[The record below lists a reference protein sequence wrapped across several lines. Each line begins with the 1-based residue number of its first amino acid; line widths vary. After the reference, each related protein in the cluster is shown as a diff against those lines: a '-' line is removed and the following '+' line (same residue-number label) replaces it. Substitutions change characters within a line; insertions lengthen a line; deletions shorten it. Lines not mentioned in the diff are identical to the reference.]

1 MDSIDRSIM
10 NIIRLDARIAN
21 VSIARRLGLAPSV
34 VLDRMRKLK
43 RNGYIRGFETR
54 FDDAKLG
61 LLLTAFVELD
71 TGERIGETGIGQ
83 ILADMPEV
91 REVYDVAG
99 ACSYLLKVVVRD
111 TEALR
116 NLMSRIGQIE
126 GVEKSKTTLVLH
138 TIKDALSAE
147 IEVESPGQG

>member
-61 LLLTAFVELD
+61 LLLTAFVELTRGAD
-71 TGERIGETGIGQ
+71 WETGIGQ

-91 REVYDVAG
+91 REVYDVVG
-99 ACSYLLKVVVRD
+99 ACAIY
-111 TEALR
+111 
-116 NLMSRIGQIE
+116 
-126 GVEKSKTTLVLH
+126 
-138 TIKDALSAE
+138 
-147 IEVESPGQG
+147 

>member
-1 MDSIDRSIM
+1 MDSIDRSIL

-34 VLDRMRKLK
+34 VLDRMRKLE
-43 RNGYIRGFETR
+43 RSGYIRRYETR
-54 FDDAKLG
+54 FDDARLG

-71 TGERIGETGIGQ
+71 TRERIGETGIGLV
-83 ILADMPEV
+83 LAGMPEI

-99 ACSYLLKVVVRD
+99 SCSYLLKVVVRD

-116 NLMSRIGQIE
+116 NLMVRVGQIE
-126 GVEKSKTTLVLH
+126 GVEKSKTTLVLQ
-138 TIKDALSAE
+138 TIKHVLSAE
-147 IEVESPGQG
+147 VEVAQR

>member
-1 MDSIDRSIM
+1 M
-10 NIIRLDARIAN
+10 NIIRLDARITN

-71 TGERIGETGIGQ
+71 TGSGLGKQ
-83 ILADMPEV
+83 ALV
-91 REVYDVAG
+91 RFWPTCRKSG
-99 ACSYLLKVVVRD
+99 SVRRGRG
-111 TEALR
+111 LQ
-116 NLMSRIGQIE
+116 LSIE
-126 GVEKSKTTLVLH
+126 GRGSGTPRRCGT
-138 TIKDALSAE
+138 
-147 IEVESPGQG
+147 

>member
-1 MDSIDRSIM
+1 MDSIDRSIL
-10 NIIRLDARIAN
+10 NIICLDARIAN

-34 VLDRMRKLK
+34 VLDRMRKLE
-43 RNGYIRGFETR
+43 RSGYIKSYETR

-71 TGERIGETGIGQ
+71 TRERIGETGIGL
-83 ILADMPEV
+83 ILAAMPEI
-91 REVYDVAG
+91 RDVYDVAG

-116 NLMSRIGQIE
+116 DLMVRIGQIE
-126 GVEKSKTTLVLH
+126 GVEKSKTTLVLR
-138 TIKDALSAE
+138 TIKDVLSAE
-147 IEVESPGQG
+147 IETEPPGRG